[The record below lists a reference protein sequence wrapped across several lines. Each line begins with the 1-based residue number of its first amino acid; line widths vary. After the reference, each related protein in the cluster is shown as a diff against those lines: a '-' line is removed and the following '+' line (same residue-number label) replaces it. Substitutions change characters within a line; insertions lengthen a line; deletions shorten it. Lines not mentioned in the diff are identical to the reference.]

1 MPNLESDLYSLVM
14 LSFLNITFHFSYG
27 VIIGFIV
34 MILLLIAS
42 AFISGSEVAFFS
54 LTPSNINSL
63 KEKVSRTNNLI
74 LKLLNTP
81 ERLLATILIANNFVN
96 VGIIILSTFVTISFV
111 DFSYSPA
118 IRFILQ
124 VIIITFLILLFGEI
138 IPKIYAT
145 QYAMRFASFM
155 AYPLFF
161 LEKIFRPISSFL
173 IYSTKIVNK
182 KFSQAKQNIS
192 IDDLSQALD
201 LTSDEIKEDRK
212 ILKGI
217 VKFGNIN
224 VKEIMKSRVDIVAID
239 VKTTR
244 DFSEL
249 LSVIIESGYSRIP
262 VYFETFDNIKGI
274 IYIKDLLPYIHKNNF
289 FKWQSLIRAPYFV
302 PETKKIN
309 DLLEEFQSKKIHLAI
324 VIDEYG
330 GTSGIVTLE
339 DILEE
344 IVGEI
349 NDEFDDKQVKYSKL
363 DDKNYIF
370 EGKTL
375 LNDFYKI
382 IQSDDNIF
390 DDIKGDSDT
399 LAGLILEI
407 KGEIP
412 KIYEKI
418 TYKNFVFKIES
429 VDKRRIRRIK
439 ITINSK

>member
-1 MPNLESDLYSLVM
+1 M

-27 VIIGFIV
+27 VIIGFII

-42 AFISGSEVAFFS
+42 AFISGSEVAFFY
-54 LTPSNINSL
+54 LTPSNINIL

-118 IRFILQ
+118 IRFVLQ

-161 LEKIFRPISSFL
+161 LEKIFRPISFFL

-201 LTSDEIKEDRK
+201 LTSDEIKEDKK

-217 VKFGNIN
+217 VKFGNTN

-239 VKTTR
+239 IKTTPNL
-244 DFSEL
+244 SGL
-249 LSVIIESGYSRIP
+249 LPVIIESGYSRIP
-262 VYFETFDNIKGI
+262 VYSENFDNIKGI
-274 IYIKDLLPYIHKNNF
+274 LYIKDLLSHIHKDDSF
-289 FKWQSLIRAPYFV
+289 RWESLIRAPYFV

-309 DLLEEFQSKKIHLAI
+309 DLLEEFQSKKIHMAV

-412 KIYEKI
+412 KIYENI
-418 TYKNFVFKIES
+418 ISKNFVFKIES
-429 VDKRRIRRIK
+429 VDKRRIRRIR
-439 ITINSK
+439 ITIND

>member
-1 MPNLESDLYSLVM
+1 M

-27 VIIGFIV
+27 VIIGFII

-42 AFISGSEVAFFS
+42 AFISGSEVAFFY
-54 LTPSNINSL
+54 LTPSNINIL

-118 IRFILQ
+118 IRFVLQ

-161 LEKIFRPISSFL
+161 LEKIFRPISFFL

-201 LTSDEIKEDRK
+201 LTSDEIKEDKK

-217 VKFGNIN
+217 VKFGNTN

-239 VKTTR
+239 IKTTPNL
-244 DFSEL
+244 SGL
-249 LSVIIESGYSRIP
+249 LPVIIESGYSRIP
-262 VYFETFDNIKGI
+262 VYSENFDNIKGI
-274 IYIKDLLPYIHKNNF
+274 LYIKDLLSHIHKDDSF
-289 FKWQSLIRAPYFV
+289 RWESLIRAPYFV

-309 DLLEEFQSKKIHLAI
+309 DLLEEFQSKKIHMAV

-349 NDEFDDKQVKYSKL
+349 NDEFDDKQIKYSKL

-412 KIYEKI
+412 KIYENI
-418 TYKNFVFKIES
+418 ISKNFVFKIES
-429 VDKRRIRRIK
+429 VDKRRIRRIR
-439 ITINSK
+439 ITIND

>member
-1 MPNLESDLYSLVM
+1 MEADLSLLVM
-14 LSFLNITFHFSYG
+14 LSLLNITFHFSFG

-161 LEKIFRPISSFL
+161 LEKVFRPISSFL

-201 LTSDEIKEDRK
+201 LTSDEIKEDKK

-244 DFSEL
+244 DFSEF

-274 IYIKDLLPYIHKNNF
+274 LYIKDLLPYINKDDTF
-289 FKWQSLIRAPYFV
+289 RWQSLIRAPYFV

-418 TYKNFVFKIES
+418 TYKNFIFKIES

-439 ITINSK
+439 VTIND